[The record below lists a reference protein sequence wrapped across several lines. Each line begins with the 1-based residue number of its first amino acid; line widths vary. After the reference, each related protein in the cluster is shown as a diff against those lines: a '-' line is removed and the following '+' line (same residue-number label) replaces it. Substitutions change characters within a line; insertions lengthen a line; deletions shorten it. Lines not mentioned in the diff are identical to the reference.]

1 MLEHQ
6 ELKKLW
12 CSLDA
17 MLQILS
23 FNLKQYISKSQVFEE
38 NLQIIRKIIF
48 TQMLREPETIIL
60 RCIIFPY
67 QSKKGD

>member
-1 MLEHQ
+1 ML
-6 ELKKLW
+6 K
-12 CSLDA
+12 
-17 MLQILS
+17 ILS
-23 FNLKQYISKSQVFEE
+23 FNLKQYISKSRVFEE

-48 TQMLREPETIIL
+48 TQMRREPETIIL